1 MKIEFEQRGECSLI
15 RVQGRLDATWADHF
29 STTLMGKIREGQ
41 HWLAVDASQLDFLSS
56 AGIRALMQIYKE
68 LSKVKGQFWVINPAP
83 FVDQTLRS
91 SGLGMWLDVDSTALP
106 PAANTYPDTEA
117 VPQVAPQMEYFELD
131 AGARLHAS
139 IPATWRPWEALNPS
153 TIPSVTF
160 PRDSI
165 ALGIGAPQM
174 PGMDTAALLGDFLA
188 VAGNVVFQP
197 AQEQTPADYLL
208 AEESF
213 IPQLE
218 CAQVLQLQGQ
228 MAHLLRFAP
237 TDTQAEYT
245 LAQLL
250 DKMTAHCAATAV
262 GFVILGEI
270 DGLVG
275 AHLIQSPGALSSAAD
290 IQYPAIREWLSFCG
304 ERSYAGEQALIV
316 GVAATRSG
324 PLLPQLESA
333 PAGKNGMAA
342 AHMHATVFPRQPLQN
357 GILDM
362 HDALLQFL
370 NAAPPKTVM
379 HLVED
384 KRPMLGLGESA
395 LVRGA
400 CWFSAI
406 QNPEVLA

>member
-1 MKIEFEQRGECSLI
+1 
-15 RVQGRLDATWADHF
+15 
-29 STTLMGKIREGQ
+29 
-41 HWLAVDASQLDFLSS
+41 
-56 AGIRALMQIYKE
+56 
-68 LSKVKGQFWVINPAP
+68 
-83 FVDQTLRS
+83 
-91 SGLGMWLDVDSTALP
+91 
-106 PAANTYPDTEA
+106 
-117 VPQVAPQMEYFELD
+117 MEYFELD

-324 PLLPQLESA
+324 P
-333 PAGKNGMAA
+333 
-342 AHMHATVFPRQPLQN
+342 
-357 GILDM
+357 
-362 HDALLQFL
+362 
-370 NAAPPKTVM
+370 
-379 HLVED
+379 
-384 KRPMLGLGESA
+384 
-395 LVRGA
+395 
-400 CWFSAI
+400 
-406 QNPEVLA
+406 